1 MTTKLPPGILFIFFM
16 GALLF
21 TGCAKDD
28 LTPSDPKVV
37 VDTTTETIDYVPI
50 YNDRTGILISINE
63 YNYVSQNGISVENI
77 SGKAKALFPDDNGM
91 LRTAG
96 NVAVQ
101 NVSLSVTSNNSYDF
115 APTENLPSGINFINS
130 NDVRWTIS
138 GNAEIPSMSFI
149 CVEGFPTMSEIKTDV
164 TEIDRTKDFNMATEF
179 PIENADSVR
188 FNIFA
193 PNGYLFADANGS
205 HSSHVFTSSKLTLLN
220 PGTSYIRITAFRTV
234 PIEYNGQTIQYI
246 NESVTTK
253 KIVIK

>member
-1 MTTKLPPGILFIFFM
+1 MIAKLSPGILSVFFV
-16 GALLF
+16 GSLLF

-28 LTPSDPKVV
+28 LAPSEPKAVI
-37 VDTTTETIDYVPI
+37 DTTTEMIDYVPI

-77 SGKAKALFPDDNGM
+77 SGKAKALFPSANGT

-96 NVAVQ
+96 NVSVQ
-101 NVSLSVTSNNSYDF
+101 NVALSVTSNNSYDF
-115 APTENLPSGINFINS
+115 VPNVNQPTGINFINS

-138 GNAEIPSMSFI
+138 GNGEIPSMSFI
-149 CVEGFPTMSEIKTDV
+149 CVEGFPTMSEIKTNV
-164 TEIDRTKDFNMATEF
+164 TEIDRTMDFNMSTEF

-205 HSSHVFTSSKLTLLN
+205 HSSHVFASSKLTLLN
-220 PGTSYIRITAFRTV
+220 PGTGYIRITAFRTV
-234 PIEYNGQTIQYI
+234 PLEYNGQTIQYI

-253 KIVIK
+253 EISIK